1 MNPSTR
7 SGYAARWFDG
17 RTASVTDAD
26 VDVEDGILRARAGE
40 RQWEFPIAEVRASA
54 PIAGVPL
61 RLSVPDGGVF
71 VLADATVGPQAL
83 GMPGA
88 QGLVHRLERNPVVVV
103 AAVVAVVT
111 LGVLGY
117 YRAIPWLSDKI
128 ADRVP
133 VASEARLGSAVLE
146 NLDEFVFAP
155 SELPAEQRAQLQ
167 ARFNRLADA
176 ARLPVEPQ
184 LAFRSS
190 KIIGAN
196 ALTLPG
202 GTVVVTDQ
210 LIARVESPDEV
221 AAVFAHELG
230 HAAHRHTLRR
240 LLEQSGSAMILGAVL
255 GDVSGIGSL
264 VAAAPLVLVRL
275 SYSRGDEQEAD
286 DYALA
291 LLPQAGFPPTL
302 LADALGAISSS
313 QCSRTEAAAARGTE
327 KCNRLRNPGGVLLN
341 YLSTHPDIATRI
353 ERARAAAQ

>member
-1 MNPSTR
+1 MNPSNR
-7 SGYAARWFDG
+7 ACYAAQWFDG
-17 RTASVTDAD
+17 RTASVTEVE
-26 VDVEDGILRARAGE
+26 VDIEDGRLRARIGE
-40 RQWEFPIAEVRASA
+40 RQIDFPITEVGASA

-83 GMPGA
+83 GLRGP
-88 QGLVHRLERNPVVVV
+88 QGLVHGLERNPIVVVV
-103 AAVVAVVT
+103 AVVAVVA
-111 LGVLGY
+111 LGVLAY

-133 VASEARLGSAVLE
+133 IASEAKLGAAVLE
-146 NLDEFVFAP
+146 NLDEFVFGP
-155 SELPAEQRAQLQ
+155 TELPAEQRAQLQ
-167 ARFNRLADA
+167 ARFDRLAAA

-190 KIIGAN
+190 HIIGAN
-196 ALTLPG
+196 ALALPG

-210 LIARVESPDEV
+210 LIARVDSPDEV

-291 LLPQAGFPPTL
+291 LLPQAGLSPTL
-302 LADALGAISSS
+302 LADALGAIASSR
-313 QCSRTEAAAARGTE
+313 CSSAEVAAAGGAE
-327 KCNRLRNPGGVLLN
+327 KCNRVRNPGGVLVN

>member
-1 MNPSTR
+1 MNPSDR
-7 SGYAARWFDG
+7 SCYAARWFDG
-17 RTASVTDAD
+17 RTASVADAE
-26 VDVEDGILRARAGE
+26 VEVGDGRLRARAGE
-40 RQWEFPIAEVRASA
+40 RQLEFPIGQVRPSA

-71 VLADATVGPQAL
+71 VLADATVGSQAL

-103 AAVVAVVT
+103 VAVVAVVA
-111 LGVLGY
+111 LGVLAYHRG
-117 YRAIPWLSDKI
+117 IPWLSDKI

-133 VASEARLGSAVLE
+133 IASEAKLGAAVME
-146 NLDEFVFAP
+146 NLDEFVFRP
-155 SELPAEQRAQLQ
+155 TELPAEERAQLQ
-167 ARFNRLADA
+167 ARFDRLAA
-176 ARLPVEPQ
+176 AAHLPVEPQ

-190 KIIGAN
+190 HIVGAN
-196 ALTLPG
+196 ALALPG

-210 LIARVESPDEV
+210 LIARVDSPDEV

-230 HAAHRHTLRR
+230 HTAHRHTLRR
-240 LLEQSGSAMILGAVL
+240 LLEQSGSAMILGAVV
-255 GDVSGIGSL
+255 GDVSGVGSL

-291 LLPQAGFPPTL
+291 LLPQAGLSPTL
-302 LADALGAISSS
+302 LADALDAISSS
-313 QCSRTEAAAARGTE
+313 QCSSAEAAAAGGAE
-327 KCNRLRNPGGVLLN
+327 KCNRLRNSGGAALN